1 MIHATAVVDP
11 SAVLGEGVEIGAY
24 AVVGARAVLGAGTR
38 LAAHACVRPDT
49 VLGRQVFVDSHAV
62 IGGDPQVRGF
72 DPAVASRVEV
82 GDRTIFRE
90 HVTIHRGSKPGSVT
104 RIGADGFFMAASHV
118 AHDCVVEDFVT
129 FANSGA
135 IAGHVFVGAHAF
147 VSGNTGVHQFCR
159 IGTGAIVS
167 AVSYMSV
174 DVPPFCTAAERNAV
188 VGLNRVGMRRRGIPA
203 ASIQDV
209 KDCYRAV
216 FLSGKGVKPAAVEAL
231 AAGCPGKTPE
241 GRLFLE
247 FCAQGT
253 RGFVRPRERGAA
265 AQDAE

>member
-11 SAVLGEGVEIGAY
+11 SAVLGEGVEVGPF
-24 AVVGARAVLGAGTR
+24 AVVGARAVIGAGSR
-38 LAAHACVRPDT
+38 LAAHACVRPDA

-72 DPAVASRVEV
+72 DPSVASRVEV
-82 GDRTIFRE
+82 GDRTVFRE
-90 HVTIHRGSKPGSVT
+90 YVTVHRGSKPGSVT
-104 RIGADGFFMAASHV
+104 RIGSDGFFMATTHV
-118 AHDCVVEDFVT
+118 AHDCVIEDFVT
-129 FANSGA
+129 FANGGA
-135 IAGHVFVGAHAF
+135 VAGHVFVGAHAF
-147 VSGNTGVHQFCR
+147 VSGNSGIHQFCR

-167 AVSYMSV
+167 GVSYMSL
-174 DVPPFCTAAERNAV
+174 DVPPYCMAAERNAV
-188 VGLNRVGMRRRGIPA
+188 IGLNRVGMRRRGIPA

-216 FLSGKGVKPAAVEAL
+216 FLSGKGVKPAALEAL
-231 AAGCPGKTPE
+231 AAGRPGTTPE

-253 RGFVRPRERGAA
+253 RGFVRPRERSGADA
-265 AQDAE
+265 DAE

>member
-11 SAVLGEGVEIGAY
+11 SAVLGDGVEIGPF
-24 AVVGARAVLGAGTR
+24 AVVGARAVLGAGSR
-38 LAAHACVRPDT
+38 LAGHACVRQEC
-49 VLGRQVFVDSHAV
+49 VLGREVIVDSHAV

-72 DPAVASRVEV
+72 DPAVSSRVEV

-104 RIGADGFFMAASHV
+104 RIGADGFFMATSHV
-118 AHDCVVEDFVT
+118 AHDCVIEDSVT
-129 FANSGA
+129 FANSA
-135 IAGHVFVGAHAF
+135 AVAGHVFVGAHAF
-147 VSGNTGVHQFCR
+147 VSGNTGIHQFCR

-167 AVSYMSV
+167 AVSFMSV
-174 DVPPFCTAAERNAV
+174 DVPPFCAAAERNAV
-188 VGLNRVGMRRRGIPA
+188 IGLNRVGMRRRGIPA

-216 FLSGKGVKPAAVEAL
+216 FLSGKGVKPAALEAL
-231 AAGCPGKTPE
+231 AAGRPGTTPE

-247 FCAQGT
+247 FCTQGT
-253 RGFVRPRERGAA
+253 RGFVRPRTRGGADP
-265 AQDAE
+265 QSE